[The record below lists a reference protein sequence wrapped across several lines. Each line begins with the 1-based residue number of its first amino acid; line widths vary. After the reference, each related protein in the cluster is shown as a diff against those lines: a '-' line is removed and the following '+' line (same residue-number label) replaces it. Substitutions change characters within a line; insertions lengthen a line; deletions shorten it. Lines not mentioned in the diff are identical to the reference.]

1 MPTTDRAILARRAL
15 LDTLRVANLLDRRGG
30 ALARREGITSAQWL
44 TLGLLAQVGE
54 KGMTPTE
61 LCRQL
66 CVSKQNMT
74 GMIVRLEKKG
84 LIERRPEP
92 RDRRSFRVA
101 ATERGAQMVQNL
113 EVDGRDFFER
123 QVDKLGEESLV
134 AMSEGLALVLESL
147 REEERGA
154 RRRQSGNNGR

>member
-1 MPTTDRAILARRAL
+1 MPTIDRTVLARRAL

-44 TLGLLAQVGE
+44 TLGLLAQVGDQ
-54 KGMTPTE
+54 GMTPTE

-74 GMIVRLEKKG
+74 GMIERLGKKG

-101 ATERGAQMVQNL
+101 ATEAGAQMVHNL
-113 EVDGRDFFER
+113 EVDGRAFFER
-123 QVDKLGEESLV
+123 QVESIDENDLV
-134 AMSEGLALVLESL
+134 ALSEGLALVLESL
-147 REEERGA
+147 REEERGEARA
-154 RRRQSGNNGR
+154 RRKNGK

>member
-1 MPTTDRAILARRAL
+1 MPTIDRAVLARRAL

-44 TLGLLAQVGE
+44 TLGLLAQVGDQ
-54 KGMTPTE
+54 GMTPTE

-74 GMIVRLEKKG
+74 GMIERLGKKG
-84 LIERRPEP
+84 LIERKAEP

-101 ATERGAQMVQNL
+101 ATEAGARMVHNL
-113 EVDGRDFFER
+113 EVDGRAFFER
-123 QVDKLGEESLV
+123 QVEKLDADELV
-134 AMSEGLALVLESL
+134 AMSDGLALVLESL
-147 REEERGA
+147 REEERDDA
-154 RRRQSGNNGR
+154 RGRRKSRS

>member
-1 MPTTDRAILARRAL
+1 MQTTDRSILARRAL
-15 LDTLRVANLLDRRGG
+15 LDTLRVSNLLDRRGG

-44 TLGLLAQVGE
+44 TLGLLSQVGDQ
-54 KGMTPTE
+54 GMTPTE

-101 ATERGAQMVQNL
+101 ATDSGARMVHNL
-113 EVDGRDFFER
+113 EVDGREFFVR
-123 QVDKLGEESLV
+123 QVDKLEENDLL

-147 REEERGA
+147 REEERDD
-154 RRRQSGNNGR
+154 RQPRGTNGG

>member
-1 MPTTDRAILARRAL
+1 MPTIDRPVLARRAL

-44 TLGLLAQVGE
+44 TLGLLAQVGDQ
-54 KGMTPTE
+54 GMTPTE

-74 GMIVRLEKKG
+74 GMIERLAKKG

-101 ATERGAQMVQNL
+101 ATEAGALMVQNL
-113 EVDGRDFFER
+113 EVDGRAFFER
-123 QVDKLGEESLV
+123 QVDDIGEDDLV
-134 AMSEGLALVLESL
+134 ALSESLALVLESL
-147 REEERGA
+147 REEERGEARA
-154 RRRQSGNNGR
+154 RRKNCK